1 MASATNREVIEGV
14 QHQGTD
20 EVIAYT
26 VDTSRIGVP
35 STPVVVVVR
44 QESGGATGVDV
55 TAIHMPINVPTV
67 SGNVITL
74 SPLKLLAAGQRY
86 RVEVQYDIDG
96 NTLESY
102 FIVEGQI

>member
-26 VDTSRIGVP
+26 VDTSLIGVP
-35 STPVVVVVR
+35 TSPVVVVKDI
-44 QESGGATGVDV
+44 TGVAVTGDV
-55 TAIHMPINVPTV
+55 MPVNVPTV
-67 SGNVITL
+67 NGSVIQL
-74 SPLKLLAAGQRY
+74 SPLQGLAPRQRY
-86 RVEVQYDIDG
+86 RVEVKYVVDG

-102 FIVEGQI
+102 FYVEGQV